1 LEPDEGSRA
10 AAARCRHA
18 LGGHPRELAESVD
31 VVFSMLT
38 NTEALEEVA
47 GGDAGM
53 LEALSSS
60 KVWAGLSTIASDA
73 SIWWCP

>member
-1 LEPDEGSRA
+1 
-10 AAARCRHA
+10 
-18 LGGHPRELAESVD
+18 
-31 VVFSMLT
+31 MLT